1 MRILLT
7 TYMVAPLRDGT
18 PRPSG
23 AARLRAVGMPSLRS
37 APIVIAILM
46 SLAAGCGPS
55 FELTL
60 PERFVRLRHAHQL
73 GGYELRATTP
83 DGVVVG
89 VEVIENA
96 ENGTLDFWKEAV
108 LTRLRDQ
115 QGYALLSEESVRAAN
130 GQEGHLMRFGR
141 DLSGHSYRYTVALFV
156 SPTTAIHLVEAGGR
170 EEPYTAL
177 EPQIEASIERMRF

>member
-1 MRILLT
+1 
-7 TYMVAPLRDGT
+7 
-18 PRPSG
+18 
-23 AARLRAVGMPSLRS
+23 
-37 APIVIAILM
+37 
-46 SLAAGCGPS
+46 
-55 FELTL
+55 
-60 PERFVRLRHAHQL
+60 
-73 GGYELRATTP
+73 
-83 DGVVVG
+83 VVVG